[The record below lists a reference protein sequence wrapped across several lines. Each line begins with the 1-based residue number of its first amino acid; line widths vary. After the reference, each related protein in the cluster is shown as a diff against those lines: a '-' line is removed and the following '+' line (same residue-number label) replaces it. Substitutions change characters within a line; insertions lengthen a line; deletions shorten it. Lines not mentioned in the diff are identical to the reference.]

1 MSTPTT
7 FDVPRPSDVA
17 PSWTANTIGTNWQWH
32 LDDRQIEELVRA
44 GNGIDTTD
52 REALVALA
60 LAPPALPSL
69 AERIDQLRSN
79 LLHGHGL
86 ELIRGLPVDDIGD
99 AAATGAMLAFAS
111 HLGPLRPQNGAG
123 DMVGNVRNTGAQS
136 NDPTVRLYQ
145 TSERQTFHTDSA
157 DVVGLLALAVASEGG
172 DSLVVNAQA
181 VYHAVYNRRPDLVAH
196 LFSPLA
202 TDRRGEVPADAD
214 PWFTIPVFTWFDGRL
229 TVMYQRQYIDSAQR
243 FAEAPALLADQI
255 AALDVFDEVC
265 NDPALQARMTLE
277 VGDMQFVHNHSV
289 LHDRTGFVDD
299 PARPRHL
306 IRTWT
311 SVPEDRALHPVFEQR
326 YGSVIPGE
334 RGGVNTTT

>member
-1 MSTPTT
+1 VSTPTT

-111 HLGPLRPQNGAG
+111 HLGP
-123 DMVGNVRNTGAQS
+123 
-136 NDPTVRLYQ
+136 
-145 TSERQTFHTDSA
+145 
-157 DVVGLLALAVASEGG
+157 GG